1 MHCNED
7 MKINMGPQKRIIK
20 DIFEF
25 YNPGLR
31 WGSSLNIERSIW
43 EWFPSERN
51 LSCLIVSN

>member
-1 MHCNED
+1 